1 MSKSLL
7 FILFL
12 SITTNFV
19 QLKSQPFVHPG
30 MLHTES
36 DLIRMQNKVSL
47 SLQPWKGSW
56 DRLVSNGH
64 SSSGWGIQLGTD
76 TVIYRGSDGVH
87 AENYTRMY
95 NDVAA
100 AYANALRWKIA
111 GTEDNAQ
118 KAVEILNRYARQ
130 LKAIRGSTDASLA
143 IGIYGYQMCNAAE
156 IMRSYPGWE
165 AADFK
170 AFQDFAIKVFYGTD
184 PDYNGAH
191 RFLVRHNGTCDTHY
205 WVNWDLCNMA
215 CVMAVGILCDNRA
228 IYNEAVNYFKTGV
241 GNGNINRMVN
251 FLYDGGLG
259 QWQES
264 GRDQGHSMLGQAL
277 AGPFCEMAW
286 NQGDDL
292 YGYDNNRLLKGF
304 ESVAKYNLGNKVP
317 YTPYN
322 NCDNVNQTIISSY
335 ARGADRPGWEL
346 IYNHYVVRKGL
357 TSPYIQIY
365 ANKMRPEGGGGDY
378 GSTSGGYDQ
387 LGYGT
392 LTATI
397 DTKINKQS
405 QTITFPAK
413 SVTFGD
419 SDFDPGAIST
429 SGLPCNYSISNTTNA
444 EVINNKIHMISPG
457 TVQVTAWQNGDEIYS
472 EAAPV
477 TQTIT
482 INNPTI
488 VTIPEDTVKFYVK
501 STGMC
506 VDVNSSS
513 LLNGYAVLQT
523 EANSGKSQMWIIS
536 KVTEGYYKILNL
548 NSGLALHVSNNVNY
562 SGAIIEQRTYDVA
575 NEQYY
580 QWQLVD
586 NGDGTFKI
594 INKGNGLAM
603 GVQSASTTSN
613 ANFEVN
619 TYTGATHQKFIIL
632 LSNSIEPQ
640 SISFPKLP
648 EMYPGDPDIILTATA
663 TSGLPVSYVST
674 NPSVATVSNGI
685 LHVLKGGT
693 TQIIASQSGNI
704 KYAPALEVTQTLV
717 SKKKQ
722 TINIPD
728 FPATI
733 TYKDK
738 NFKLGAT
745 SSSGLELTV
754 SSFKSSVARYA
765 TASDSIILGLP
776 GSTIITVTQQ
786 GTSEYLPAYSQKS
799 LVVNK
804 LSQII
809 NFPVVPLLKI
819 GDADFSPAATASS
832 GLTVTYKSSNAAVA
846 TIANNKIRVVGVGT
860 TTVTASQAGSV
871 YYNAAESSQIVTV
884 ESLNGLNSSFDD
896 QFSIRYLGED
906 MLQVTFTNDFPA
918 KSIMVYDLFGRLE
931 RAIYNCS
938 ANQNID
944 ISNLPKGV
952 YFIKLK
958 YGNSISTR
966 KMLRK

>member
-1 MSKSLL
+1 MIKSLSV
-7 FILFL
+7 ILFL
-12 SITTNFV
+12 SIITCFT
-19 QLKSQPFVHPG
+19 QLKSQTFVHPG
-30 MLHTES
+30 MLHSES
-36 DLIRMQNKVSL
+36 DFIRMQNKVSL
-47 SLQPWKGSW
+47 SVQPWKASW
-56 DRLVSNGH
+56 DRLVSNVH
-64 SSSGWGIQLGTD
+64 SSSGWGIHLGTD
-76 TVIYRGSDGVH
+76 TIIYRGNDGVH
-87 AENYTRMY
+87 SENYSKMY
-95 NDVAA
+95 EDVAA

-111 GTEDNAQ
+111 GTDDNAQ
-118 KAVEILNRYARQ
+118 KAVEILNKYAQQ
-130 LKAIRGSTDASLA
+130 LKGIHGSTDASLA

-170 AFQDFAIKVFYGTD
+170 AFQDFAMKVFYGTD

-191 RFLVRHNGTCDTHY
+191 RFLTKHNGTCDTHY

-215 CVMAVGILCDNRA
+215 CMMAVGILCDNRA

-292 YGYDNNRLLKGF
+292 YGYDDNRLLKGF

-322 NCDNVNQTIISSY
+322 NCDNVNQNIISSY

-346 IYNHYVVRKGL
+346 IYNHYIVRKGL
-357 TSPYIQIY
+357 TSPYVQIY

-397 DTKINKQS
+397 DTKINKQG

-419 SDFDPGAIST
+419 SDFDPGATAT
-429 SGLPCNYSISNTTNA
+429 SGLPCNYSISNATIA
-444 EVINNKIHMISPG
+444 EVVNNKIHIISPG
-457 TVQVTAWQNGDEIYS
+457 TVQVTAWQNGDEIYG

-482 INNPTI
+482 INNPTNVI
-488 VTIPEDTVKFYVK
+488 IPEDTVKFYVK
-501 STGMC
+501 STSMC

-513 LLNGYAVLQT
+513 LLNGYAILQSQ
-523 EANSGKSQMWIIS
+523 ANSGKSQMWIVS
-536 KVTEGYYKILNL
+536 QVTEGYYKITNV
-548 NSGLALHVSNNVNY
+548 NSGLALHVANNVNY
-562 SGAIIEQRTYDVA
+562 NGAIIEQRTYDVA
-575 NEQYY
+575 NEKFY
-580 QWQLVD
+580 QWQIID
-586 NGDGTFKI
+586 NGDGTFKM

-603 GVQSASTTSN
+603 GVQSASTASN

-619 TYTGATHQKFIIL
+619 TYTGGNHQKFIIL
-632 LSNSIEPQ
+632 LSKSTEPQ

-648 EMYPGDPDIILTATA
+648 EIYPGDPDVILTATA
-663 TSGLPVSYVST
+663 TSGLPVSFIST
-674 NPSVATVSNGI
+674 NPSVATVINGM
-685 LHVLKGGT
+685 LHVIKGGT
-693 TQIIASQSGNI
+693 TQIIASQSGNP
-704 KYAPALEVTQTLV
+704 KYAPALDVIQTLIT
-717 SKKKQ
+717 KKKQ

-728 FPATI
+728 FPGVV

-745 SSSGLELTV
+745 VSSNLTLSVSSS
-754 SSFKSSVARYA
+754 KSSVARYV
-765 TASDSIILGLP
+765 TTGDSIIIGVP
-776 GSTIITVTQQ
+776 GNTIITVTQQ
-786 GTSEYLPAYSQKS
+786 GNSEYLPAFSQKS

-804 LSQII
+804 LNQTI
-809 NFPVVPLLKI
+809 NFPAIPLLKI
-819 GDADFSPAATASS
+819 GDVDYSPSATASS
-832 GLTVTYKSSNAAVA
+832 GLTVTYRSSNAAVA

-871 YYNAAESSQIVTV
+871 YYNAAESSQIVNV
-884 ESLNGLNSSFDD
+884 EAIDGLDSRENASFSVKYIDNRM
-896 QFSIRYLGED
+896 I
-906 MLQVTFTNDFPA
+906 QVVFTNDFSS
-918 KSIMVYDLFGRLE
+918 KSIMIYDMIGRLE
-931 RAIYNCS
+931 KTIS
-938 ANQNID
+938 DPSINQNID
-944 ISNLPKGV
+944 IFNLPKGV
-952 YFIKLK
+952 YIIKLK
-958 YGNSISTR
+958 CGNDISTR
-966 KMLRK
+966 KIIRR